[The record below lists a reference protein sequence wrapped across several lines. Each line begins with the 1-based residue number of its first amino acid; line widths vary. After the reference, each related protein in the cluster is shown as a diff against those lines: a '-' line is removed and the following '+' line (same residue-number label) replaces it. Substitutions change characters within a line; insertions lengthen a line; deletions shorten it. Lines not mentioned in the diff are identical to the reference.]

1 SYSHPSATVTPTG
14 GGYSYSDNGG
24 GPLKSGLCDYDSYVS
39 GNPDPSTATG
49 NGCSSRTFITG
60 YSTAT
65 FNYNMAVYIQDRW
78 KPTRW
83 LTILPG
89 LRWDRYDDRMKTNPD
104 DPHPFYGYRAL
115 LYGFGPRLAV
125 VADLTGD
132 QKTIFQVSY
141 GRSTQPVYAATLN
154 SVYIANNQTQVSE
167 TWNNT
172 TKTFGNPVDAGG
184 LGTAYLDTQNH
195 TPAHSDEILLRLSRK
210 VCTNSVGELD
220 YLYKRVSNILELGET
235 NRIWDP
241 SGNRVIDF
249 VNPDVRKAITL
260 STYPDGSY
268 TKYSGISLAFESR
281 PTPNL

>member
-1 SYSHPSATVTPTG
+1 
-14 GGYSYSDNGG
+14 
-24 GPLKSGLCDYDSYVS
+24 
-39 GNPDPSTATG
+39 
-49 NGCSSRTFITG
+49 
-60 YSTAT
+60 
-65 FNYNMAVYIQDRW
+65 
-78 KPTRW
+78 
-83 LTILPG
+83 
-89 LRWDRYDDRMKTNPD
+89 MKTNPD

-167 TWNNT
+167 TWNSM
-172 TKTFGNPVDAGG
+172 TKRFGNPVDAGG

-195 TPAHSDEILLRLSRK
+195 TPAHGDEILLRLSRE
-210 VCTNSVGELD
+210 VFTNSVVELD
-220 YLYKRVSNILELGET
+220 YVYKRVSNILELVET

-281 PTPNL
+281 PTPNLDFQGSYTLSWTWGPTFDDNQPSNQYANVRQQQFYYGYALDTDIRHFIKTTTTYTYA